1 MIQINKERVMEALNL
16 RETIIENINTLPSD
30 MLEEINKFLNFLKY
44 KNSSNSDNLQ
54 DEIEEENE
62 LNNYM
67 KTAQFQEDKK
77 RLHATYDSVI
87 NGTATLLSEDE
98 YTQRMD
104 SFVADLKIK
113 YADS

>member
-1 MIQINKERVMEALNL
+1 MEALHL
-16 RETIIENINTLPSD
+16 RCYI
-30 MLEEINKFLNFLKY
+30 
-44 KNSSNSDNLQ
+44 
-54 DEIEEENE
+54 
-62 LNNYM
+62 

-87 NGTATLLSEDE
+87 KGNATLLSEDE

-113 YADS
+113 YADSAIIKK